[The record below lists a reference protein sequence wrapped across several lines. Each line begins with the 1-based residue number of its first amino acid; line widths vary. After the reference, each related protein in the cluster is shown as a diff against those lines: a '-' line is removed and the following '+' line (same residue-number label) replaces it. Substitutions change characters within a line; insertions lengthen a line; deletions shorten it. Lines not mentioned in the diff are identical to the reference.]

1 MEMGV
6 FDFQDLKS
14 RGLLPDNARVLKQ
27 ETIKQKCLP
36 ISIAKNMQTPKLE
49 SIKNVVS
56 DKVIWV
62 AHAKGF
68 GLYSCDG
75 QHVYNY
81 DNESFEFTTYF
92 LKDKLIPINRLNL
105 KEEIKSDFKEEEK
118 MENNNIADALKN
130 LKSEIGGST
139 EAPLAGTEV
148 FATEG
153 KTETDVKKQEGVA
166 RRKNLIDS
174 LSSEIKDVSL
184 ADTKQMKIYNHE
196 KSSLIG
202 WITSRDKKIRSL
214 VKTEKAK
221 DNSGKFVLKQGTPV
235 NVQNDFANKVKID
248 SKYYETNSSLQ
259 FKQDAPGPI
268 KVAVLRLPV
277 NGLVPVEDLRKADY
291 KVSIDFKAET
301 DYVINYVNKNDLPFF
316 INAYIGKAIKEDP
329 RTHKNPSKLVVST
342 TIKAVT
348 DKETQLVEKIR
359 KTSMKI
365 ESKKPLVQE
374 GNYLPQVVYKT
385 APLSELAANAQL
397 RPEANISLF
406 ENIFSSTAKRARSWD
421 KLPASD
427 KEKVTKEGD
436 VITSKFLD
444 PKFNLALDIVDCF
457 SKAQI
462 TNPEIA
468 LKEKK
473 EKKDG
478 SGSRYVLSKYDVLH
492 GGTENA
498 ELNPLTSKRFT
509 NFVNACEGTLTV
521 EKLTEL
527 LGKKSAGKSAT
538 GSGNSYE
545 LDDDQSLALWF
556 KASEKGLTNIGGN
569 SKEFGQGRVS
579 EIESE
584 IFSVLAKVRQ

>member
-6 FDFQDLKS
+6 FDFNDLKS

-27 ETIKQKCLP
+27 EIVKQKCLP
-36 ISIAKNMQTPKLE
+36 ISVAKNMQTLNLG

-75 QHVYNY
+75 QYVYNY

-105 KEEIKSDFKEEEK
+105 KEEIQSNFKEEKK
-118 MENNNIADALKN
+118 MENNNIADALAN
-130 LKSEIGGST
+130 LKSEIGGSA
-139 EAPLAGTEV
+139 APLAGTEV

-153 KTETDVKKQEGVA
+153 NVNADVKKQESA
-166 RRKNLIDS
+166 AKRRNLIDS

-196 KSSLIG
+196 KSTIIG
-202 WITSRDKKIRSL
+202 WITARDKKIRSL
-214 VKTEKAK
+214 VQTKKAT
-221 DNSGKFVLKQGTPV
+221 DNAGKFILKQGTPA
-235 NVQNDFANKVKID
+235 NVQNDFANKIKID
-248 SKYYETNSSLQ
+248 PKYFETQSSLK

-277 NGLVPVEDLRKADY
+277 NGLVPVEDLRKANY
-291 KVSIDFKAET
+291 KIDIDFKAPT

-329 RTHKNPSKLVVST
+329 RTHKNPSKLVVT
-342 TIKAVT
+342 TTVKAET
-348 DKETQLVEKIR
+348 DKETQLVNKVR

-385 APLSELAANAQL
+385 APLSELASNNEL
-397 RPEANISLF
+397 RPLANISLF

-427 KEKVTKEGD
+427 KEKVSNENG
-436 VITSKFLD
+436 VITSKYLD
-444 PKFNLALDIVDCF
+444 PKVNLALDVDDCF
-457 SKAQI
+457 TKAKI

-468 LKEKK
+468 LKVKK

-478 SGSRYVLSKYDVLH
+478 SGVRYVLDKYDVLH

-498 ELNPLTSKRFT
+498 ELNPLTSERFA
-509 NFVNACEGTLTV
+509 NFVAACEGTLTV
-521 EKLTEL
+521 EKLREL
-527 LGKKSAGKSAT
+527 VGKKSAGKTSG

-545 LDDDQSLALWF
+545 LDDEQALALWF
-556 KASEKGLTNIGGN
+556 KASEEGLTNISGN
-569 SKEFGQGRVS
+569 TKEFGQGRINEIGS
-579 EIESE
+579 EVYSI
-584 IFSVLAKVRQ
+584 LAKSN